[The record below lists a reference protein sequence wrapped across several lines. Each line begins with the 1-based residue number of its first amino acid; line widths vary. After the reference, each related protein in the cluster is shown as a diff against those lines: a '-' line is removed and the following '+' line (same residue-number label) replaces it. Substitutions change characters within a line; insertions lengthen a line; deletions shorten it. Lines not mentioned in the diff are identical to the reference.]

1 MEAEVVLTVKKSSIR
16 ITFPNG
22 TIKLGLVAPGYFS
35 SLWWRKNEL
44 NVSSL
49 KCLGRVNPHSFA
61 LASAVDHYTIWT
73 QDGLEKISNVGGI
86 RNLCLDVESS
96 PRTDSDVR
104 KTRYQISATSFD
116 YLYPQLLNEGFLHD
130 QLPQLPSIHDR
141 YRKKEVH
148 NHLIHVG
155 DPMPF
160 FMKQGLSLLQMWPLS
175 DVPPVPYRSPNFI
188 STTALP
194 ETLRL
199 LLPRAVRF
207 IEVVDGVL
215 TIDLSYQQLL
225 PVRDGFERYG
235 VKMELHPD
243 FSLKTV
249 KLFVDGDWL
258 PHPIGDHRALRIA
271 SASLCL
277 HLVTYGHTF
286 QLHLGSVQRLI
297 SLCQIL
303 TGEKRQ
309 LLQLFTTDGAF
320 LSGRVMEVLT
330 PKRGVFE
337 RIFALTSE
345 GIKQIYYKGLGQKL
359 WPSGDKYFQVME
371 HLKNLDK
378 HSTHPIVKTYILYFE
393 RVYDFLVTYLGRDL
407 ASAVVTDVVGVTLSH
422 SIEGEDVSTAPLRIW
437 RGGGGYVGGY
447 TSELEEYYKKKSDNL
462 IFYNTFTLADDYS
475 DYFAKFPELY
485 RDFKDTFQS
494 PEMNDILSKI
504 SLKIE
509 SVNISTDM

>member
-1 MEAEVVLTVKKSSIR
+1 
-16 ITFPNG
+16 
-22 TIKLGLVAPGYFS
+22 
-35 SLWWRKNEL
+35 
-44 NVSSL
+44 
-49 KCLGRVNPHSFA
+49 
-61 LASAVDHYTIWT
+61 
-73 QDGLEKISNVGGI
+73 
-86 RNLCLDVESS
+86 
-96 PRTDSDVR
+96 
-104 KTRYQISATSFD
+104 
-116 YLYPQLLNEGFLHD
+116 
-130 QLPQLPSIHDR
+130 
-141 YRKKEVH
+141 
-148 NHLIHVG
+148 
-155 DPMPF
+155 
-160 FMKQGLSLLQMWPLS
+160 
-175 DVPPVPYRSPNFI
+175 
-188 STTALP
+188 
-194 ETLRL
+194 
-199 LLPRAVRF
+199 
-207 IEVVDGVL
+207 
-215 TIDLSYQQLL
+215 
-225 PVRDGFERYG
+225 
-235 VKMELHPD
+235 
-243 FSLKTV
+243 
-249 KLFVDGDWL
+249 
-258 PHPIGDHRALRIA
+258 
-271 SASLCL
+271 
-277 HLVTYGHTF
+277 
-286 QLHLGSVQRLI
+286 
-297 SLCQIL
+297 L